1 MEIFLSKLLPLFIYP
16 VGMVSCALL
25 AAAVLLVAGR
35 LRAARTLVLGA
46 VLLLFAAGNGWTA
59 YTLIHSLEDD
69 YPAKSMESVPE
80 VDVIVVLGG
89 GLGLPHPPRPHT
101 HLGSGADR
109 LLYALQLYRAG
120 KAPRILLT
128 GGNVFPQPGLQSEAY
143 YARDLLGQWGVPES
157 AIVMETESRN
167 TIQNAEHSARIIADR
182 GWKDVM
188 LVTSATHMHRAV
200 LAFRHA
206 GVTVTPAPTDFLA
219 VDSHHPAVLSWIPS
233 ASALSGTTHALH
245 EYIGRLWYRLRLQ
258 VESAG

>member
-1 MEIFLSKLLPLFIYP
+1 
-16 VGMVSCALL
+16 VGVVSCALL
-25 AAAVLLVAGR
+25 TAAVLLMAGR
-35 LRAARTLVLGA
+35 LRAARALVIGA

-89 GLGLPHPPRPHT
+89 GLGLPHPPRTHT

-109 LLYALQLYRAG
+109 LLYALQLYRAD

-143 YARDLLGQWGVPES
+143 YARELLGLWGVPEA

-182 GWKDVM
+182 GWDEVL

-206 GVTVTPAPTDFLA
+206 GVSVTPAPTDFLA
-219 VDSHHPAVLSWIPS
+219 VDSQRPAVLSWVPS
-233 ASALSGTTHALH
+233 AGALSGTTHALH
-245 EYIGRLWYRLRLQ
+245 EYIGRLWYRLRLE
-258 VESAG
+258 VDDAE

>member
-1 MEIFLSKLLPLFIYP
+1 MEIFLSKLIPLFIYP
-16 VGMVSCALL
+16 VGLVSCVLL

-35 LRAARTLVLGA
+35 LRAARTLVISA

-59 YTLIHSLEDD
+59 YALVHSLEND
-69 YPAKSMESVPE
+69 YPAKPVDTVPE
-80 VDVIVVLGG
+80 VDVVIVLGG
-89 GLGLPHPPRPHT
+89 GLGLPHPPRTHT

-109 LLYALQLYRAG
+109 LLYALQLYQAG

-143 YARDLLGQWGVPES
+143 YARRLLGQWGVPET

-182 GWKDVM
+182 GWKDIL

-206 GVTVTPAPTDFLA
+206 GVAVTPAPTDFLA
-219 VDSHHPAVLSWIPS
+219 VDSQRPAVLSWIPS
-233 ASALSGTTHALH
+233 AGALTGTTHALH
-245 EYIGRLWYRLRLQ
+245 EYIGRLWYRLRLR
-258 VESAG
+258 ESVP